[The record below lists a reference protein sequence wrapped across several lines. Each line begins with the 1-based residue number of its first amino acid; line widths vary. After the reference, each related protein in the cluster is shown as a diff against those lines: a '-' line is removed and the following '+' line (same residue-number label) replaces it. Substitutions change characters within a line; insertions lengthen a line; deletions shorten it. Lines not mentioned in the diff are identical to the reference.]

1 MARPGANN
9 LLKNTTLS
17 TFAEQSGIVSNKKQR
32 SAAGQDVSGLNIMGK
47 KMLGKKMAAISLPMH
62 FLPRT
67 FSLLKRRIDGG
78 GRANSTA

>member
-78 GRANSTA
+78 GRANSAA